1 MLVTLFERCMKRRGV
16 KETDPFDWEKTEEN
30 NADHAGGEAK
40 VVNAAVPKS
49 ELIKKHKDI
58 ELTEVSSSSFKAY
71 ALFQITISLQKRKVI
86 PDSVKVMHTEPI
98 ESIKPQN
105 ANNVNANAKLPNPAG
120 GAVTGQQ
127 QNNNNNVQNE
137 KYGVD
142 PLDPRLRQA
151 FKDALIASQEGTK
164 VKVSQRT

>member
-1 MLVTLFERCMKRRGV
+1 M
-16 KETDPFDWEKTEEN
+16 
-30 NADHAGGEAK
+30 
-40 VVNAAVPKS
+40 
-49 ELIKKHKDI
+49 
-58 ELTEVSSSSFKAY
+58 
-71 ALFQITISLQKRKVI
+71 I

-120 GAVTGQQ
+120 GGTGTGQQ
-127 QNNNNNVQNE
+127 NANNNNNNVQNE

-164 VKVSQRT
+164 VKVSET

>member
-1 MLVTLFERCMKRRGV
+1 MFLNRAIFIRFFLV
-16 KETDPFDWEKTEEN
+16 
-30 NADHAGGEAK
+30 
-40 VVNAAVPKS
+40 S
-49 ELIKKHKDI
+49 
-58 ELTEVSSSSFKAY
+58 
-71 ALFQITISLQKRKVI
+71 QKRKVI

-105 ANNVNANAKLPNPAG
+105 ANNVNANAKLPNLAG
-120 GAVTGQQ
+120 GTLTGQQ

-151 FKDALIASQEGTK
+151 FKDALIASQEGAK
-164 VKVSQRT
+164 VKVSIT